1 MNKGTPEEVTLRY
14 SKRGMT
20 LLKEYLQKDY
30 CKKAAEKLLQAPKG
44 NVLITTGFYVAGY
57 AETDGPIGTL
67 AVAKALEGLG
77 YHGIVITDKYC
88 EGFFELKNISVEYVA
103 IDADQSVYEEI
114 LEKYRPV
121 YMISIERCGH
131 NLENEYANMRGDSIT
146 GQTACIDTLFEL
158 AAEKKIP
165 TIGVGDGGNEIG
177 MELKYA
183 VLEGTGNHELSC
195 GIGHIPDTAG
205 IGEKGNCVLAG
216 HNGSRHGTFFTNL
229 KTMEMGEIVKLTDK
243 EGNSYSY
250 VVESMEVVGPY
261 DNAVKAQGEE
271 TELTLITCENKGT
284 MRLIVKCRLQEV
296 E

>member
-30 CKKAAEKLLQAPKG
+30 CKRAAEKLLQAPKG

-57 AETDGPIGTL
+57 AETDGPTGTL
-67 AVAKALEGLG
+67 AVARALEGLG

-103 IDADQSVYEEI
+103 INADPSVYEEI
-114 LEKYRPV
+114 LAKYRPV

-158 AAEKKIP
+158 AVQKKIP

-177 MELKYA
+177 MGNVRQVILEKLELNPCVVTVDDLIIATTSNWGAYA
-183 VLEGTGNHELSC
+183 LAAYMAKLSGKPVFITYEEIEEYMAQIVALGCVDGVTKQKKMGTDG
-195 GIGHIPDTAG
+195 
-205 IGEKGNCVLAG
+205 
-216 HNGSRHGTFFTNL
+216 F
-229 KTMEMGEIVKLTDK
+229 
-243 EGNSYSY
+243 
-250 VVESMEVVGPY
+250 SMEIE
-261 DNAVKAQGEE
+261 KEI
-271 TELTLITCENKGT
+271 ITSLREA
-284 MRLIVKCRLQEV
+284 IA
-296 E
+296 

>member
-30 CKKAAEKLLQAPKG
+30 CKRAAEKLLQAPKG

-177 MELKYA
+177 MGNVRQVILEKLELNPCVVTVDDLIIATTSNWGAYA
-183 VLEGTGNHELSC
+183 LAAYMAKLSGRPVFITYEEIEEYMAQIVALGCVDGVTKQKKMGTDG
-195 GIGHIPDTAG
+195 
-205 IGEKGNCVLAG
+205 
-216 HNGSRHGTFFTNL
+216 F
-229 KTMEMGEIVKLTDK
+229 
-243 EGNSYSY
+243 
-250 VVESMEVVGPY
+250 SMEIE
-261 DNAVKAQGEE
+261 KEI
-271 TELTLITCENKGT
+271 ITSLREA
-284 MRLIVKCRLQEV
+284 IA
-296 E
+296 

>member
-20 LLKEYLQKDY
+20 LLKEYLQNDY
-30 CKKAAEKLLQAPKG
+30 CKRAAEKLIQAPKG

-177 MELKYA
+177 MGNVRQVILEKLELNPCVVTVDDLIIATTSNWGAYA
-183 VLEGTGNHELSC
+183 LAAYMAKLSGRSVFITYEEIEEYMAQIVALGCVDGVTKQKKMGTDG
-195 GIGHIPDTAG
+195 
-205 IGEKGNCVLAG
+205 
-216 HNGSRHGTFFTNL
+216 F
-229 KTMEMGEIVKLTDK
+229 
-243 EGNSYSY
+243 
-250 VVESMEVVGPY
+250 SMEIE
-261 DNAVKAQGEE
+261 KEI
-271 TELTLITCENKGT
+271 ITSLKEA
-284 MRLIVKCRLQEV
+284 IA
-296 E
+296 

>member
-30 CKKAAEKLLQAPKG
+30 CKRAAEKLLQAPKG

-121 YMISIERCGH
+121 YLISIERCGH

-177 MELKYA
+177 MGNVRQVILEKFELNPCVVTVDDLIIATTSNWGAYA
-183 VLEGTGNHELSC
+183 LAAYMAKLSGRPVFITYEEIEEYMAQIVALGCVDGVTKQKKMGTDG
-195 GIGHIPDTAG
+195 
-205 IGEKGNCVLAG
+205 
-216 HNGSRHGTFFTNL
+216 F
-229 KTMEMGEIVKLTDK
+229 
-243 EGNSYSY
+243 
-250 VVESMEVVGPY
+250 SMEIE
-261 DNAVKAQGEE
+261 KEI
-271 TELTLITCENKGT
+271 ITSLKEA
-284 MRLIVKCRLQEV
+284 IA
-296 E
+296 

>member
-103 IDADQSVYEEI
+103 IDADQSVYEAI

-177 MELKYA
+177 MGNVRQVILEKLELNPCVVTVDDLIIATTSNWGAYA
-183 VLEGTGNHELSC
+183 LAAYMAKLSGRPVFITYEEIEEYMAQIVALGCVDGVTKQKKMGTDG
-195 GIGHIPDTAG
+195 
-205 IGEKGNCVLAG
+205 
-216 HNGSRHGTFFTNL
+216 F
-229 KTMEMGEIVKLTDK
+229 
-243 EGNSYSY
+243 
-250 VVESMEVVGPY
+250 SMEIE
-261 DNAVKAQGEE
+261 KEI
-271 TELTLITCENKGT
+271 ITSLKEA
-284 MRLIVKCRLQEV
+284 IA
-296 E
+296 

>member
-30 CKKAAEKLLQAPKG
+30 CKRAAEKLLQAPKG

-103 IDADQSVYEEI
+103 IDADQSVYGEI

-177 MELKYA
+177 MGNVRQVILEKLELNPCVVTVDDLIIATTSNWGAYA
-183 VLEGTGNHELSC
+183 LAAYMAKLSGRPVFITYEEIEEYMAQIVALGCVDGVTKQKKMGTDG
-195 GIGHIPDTAG
+195 
-205 IGEKGNCVLAG
+205 
-216 HNGSRHGTFFTNL
+216 F
-229 KTMEMGEIVKLTDK
+229 
-243 EGNSYSY
+243 
-250 VVESMEVVGPY
+250 SMEIE
-261 DNAVKAQGEE
+261 KEI
-271 TELTLITCENKGT
+271 ITSLKEA
-284 MRLIVKCRLQEV
+284 IA
-296 E
+296 

>member
-30 CKKAAEKLLQAPKG
+30 CKRAAEKLIQAPKG

-177 MELKYA
+177 MGNVRQVILEKLELNPCVVTVDDLIIATTSNWGAYA
-183 VLEGTGNHELSC
+183 LAAYMAKLSGRPVFITYEEIEEYMAQIVALGCVDGVTKQKKMGTDG
-195 GIGHIPDTAG
+195 
-205 IGEKGNCVLAG
+205 
-216 HNGSRHGTFFTNL
+216 F
-229 KTMEMGEIVKLTDK
+229 
-243 EGNSYSY
+243 
-250 VVESMEVVGPY
+250 SMEIE
-261 DNAVKAQGEE
+261 KEI
-271 TELTLITCENKGT
+271 ITFLKEA
-284 MRLIVKCRLQEV
+284 IA
-296 E
+296 

>member
-121 YMISIERCGH
+121 YLISIERCGH

-177 MELKYA
+177 MGNVRQVILEKFELNPCVVTVDDLIIATTSNWGAYA
-183 VLEGTGNHELSC
+183 LAAYMAKLSGRPVFITYEEIEEYMAQIVALGCVDGVTKQKKMGTDG
-195 GIGHIPDTAG
+195 
-205 IGEKGNCVLAG
+205 
-216 HNGSRHGTFFTNL
+216 F
-229 KTMEMGEIVKLTDK
+229 
-243 EGNSYSY
+243 
-250 VVESMEVVGPY
+250 SMEIE
-261 DNAVKAQGEE
+261 KEI
-271 TELTLITCENKGT
+271 ITSLKEA
-284 MRLIVKCRLQEV
+284 IA
-296 E
+296 

>member
-30 CKKAAEKLLQAPKG
+30 CKRAAEKLIQAPKG

-177 MELKYA
+177 MGNVRQVILQKLELNPCVVTVDDLIIATTSNWGAYA
-183 VLEGTGNHELSC
+183 LAAYMAKLSGRPVFITYEEIEEYMAQIVALGCVDGVTKQKKMGTDG
-195 GIGHIPDTAG
+195 
-205 IGEKGNCVLAG
+205 
-216 HNGSRHGTFFTNL
+216 F
-229 KTMEMGEIVKLTDK
+229 
-243 EGNSYSY
+243 
-250 VVESMEVVGPY
+250 SMEIE
-261 DNAVKAQGEE
+261 KEI
-271 TELTLITCENKGT
+271 ITSLKEA
-284 MRLIVKCRLQEV
+284 IA
-296 E
+296 

>member
-20 LLKEYLQKDY
+20 LLKEYLQEDY
-30 CKKAAEKLLQAPKG
+30 CKRAAQKLLQAPEG

-57 AETDGPIGTL
+57 AETDGPLGTL

-114 LEKYRPV
+114 LEKYQPV

-158 AAEKKIP
+158 AAQKKIP

-177 MELKYA
+177 MGNVRQVILEKLELNPCVVTVDDLIIATTSNWGAYA
-183 VLEGTGNHELSC
+183 LAAYMAQLSGKPVFITYEEIEEYMAQIVAMGCVDGVTKQKKMGTDG
-195 GIGHIPDTAG
+195 
-205 IGEKGNCVLAG
+205 
-216 HNGSRHGTFFTNL
+216 F
-229 KTMEMGEIVKLTDK
+229 
-243 EGNSYSY
+243 
-250 VVESMEVVGPY
+250 SMEVE
-261 DNAVKAQGEE
+261 KEI
-271 TELTLITCENKGT
+271 ITSLREA
-284 MRLIVKCRLQEV
+284 IA
-296 E
+296 